1 MTTLPKRKTILIAA
15 ILILLMILPAWGGWL
30 WISASKEKLEQLSS
44 TETTFVIIPIDKNW
58 QFRQANTHLWMPAS
72 VPGTV
77 HTDLLKND
85 QIQDPSFRMNEKE
98 AQWIENQDWEY
109 QTTFSVDS
117 QLLSKQVIQLNFE
130 GLDTY
135 AEVYLNNKKIHES
148 DNMFVGFKVDCKQHL
163 KEGDNKLHIIFHS
176 PVRKGME
183 RLKKLDYIL
192 PATNEQA
199 PVDQRT
205 NIFTR
210 KAPFHY
216 GWDWGP
222 RLVTSGIWRPVT
234 LQAWDQASIDNVLIV
249 TTTVSGKKAEIAVD
263 MSLLAREEGEY
274 SITLFING
282 KPIVKNLTAS
292 LKQGENNVSFD
303 FKLNNVKLWWTNGL
317 GEPYLYDLDF
327 HLTRNNEILHN
338 QSLKY
343 GVRTLK
349 LVQEPD
355 DVGQSFHFELNG
367 VPVFMKGANI
377 IPSETLTPSVSEE
390 TYRKMISN
398 SVAAHMNM
406 LRVWGGAIYE
416 EDLFY
421 RLCDENGILV
431 WQDFMFACALQPG
444 DVAHLENIRQE
455 AEYNVKRLRN
465 FACIALWC
473 GDNENLIGWHN
484 WGWKESFTPEV
495 RDFVWKT
502 YETINYDILPA
513 AVAKYDPKN
522 AYWASSPSSLN
533 NTLPDRKSGDEHDW
547 TIWFGQKRFSAYWED
562 VPRFVSEWG
571 MQAFPPRHTY
581 DAFSLKEDQH
591 AASEV
596 MHHRQRSKMEW
607 VSPGFDGNDMIGR
620 YMEWYY
626 KVPEDFDRFAYT
638 SQLLQA
644 LGYKTAIEAHRSNM
658 PHCMGSL
665 YWQLND
671 CWPTISWATLDY
683 FYRWKASHYAVKK
696 AFEPIIVTAAMKEDM
711 LEVYTVSDLL
721 KPRNASLILELMDF
735 SGNVVFKE
743 DKRISIAANTAAAIF
758 TINPAEWLKNNSDS
772 SLLLNMK
779 LISDGDVIT
788 DNIFYFTEPKN
799 LNLPKA
805 NPYFELKQ
813 DKEGYLLTVS
823 SPTLVKNLYLESL
836 DPDAFFSDNF
846 FDLLPSVS
854 KTISISGNTKPI
866 KKEDITLTYLNQ

>member
-1 MTTLPKRKTILIAA
+1 MKRKYLFIAA
-15 ILILLMILPAWGGWL
+15 ILIVLLALPVWGGWR
-30 WISASKEKLEQLSS
+30 WISEHKNQQESS
-44 TETTFVIIPIDKNW
+44 ITSALKTAFVIIPIDKNW
-58 QFRQANTHLWMPAS
+58 QFKQADTNQWMPAS

-77 HTDLLKND
+77 HTDLLRND
-85 QIQDPSFRMNEKE
+85 QIKDPFFRMNENE
-98 AQWIENQDWEY
+98 LQWIENKDWEY
-109 QTTFSVDS
+109 QTTFTVDA
-117 QLLSKQVIQLNFE
+117 QLLSKQVVELSFE

-135 AEVYLNNKKIHES
+135 AHVFLNDHKILES
-148 DNMFVGFKVDCKQHL
+148 DNMFVGFKVDCKQYL
-163 KEGDNKLHIIFHS
+163 KEGENKLRILFES
-176 PVRKGME
+176 PVRRGME
-183 RLKKLDYIL
+183 RLKRLDYIL

-199 PVDQRT
+199 PVGERT

-222 RLVTSGIWRPVT
+222 RLVTSGIWRAVSIH
-234 LQAWDQASIDNVLIV
+234 AWDKASIDNVYIV
-249 TTTVSGKKAEIAVD
+249 TKTASDKRADIAVD
-263 MSLLAREEGEY
+263 MNLLAREEGNY
-274 SITLFING
+274 LITLFING
-282 KPIVKNLTAS
+282 KAVVKNQKAA
-292 LKQGENNVSFD
+292 LKPGENHVAFD
-303 FKLNNVKLWWTNGL
+303 FRLNNPKLWWSNGL
-317 GEPYLYDLDF
+317 GEPHLYHFDF
-327 HLTRNNEILHN
+327 HLTQNNEILHN
-338 QSLKY
+338 HSLNY
-343 GVRTLK
+343 GVRTLE
-349 LVQEPD
+349 LVQQPD
-355 DVGQSFHFELNG
+355 EAGQSFHFVLNG

-390 TYRKMISN
+390 TYRKMIRN
-398 SVAAHMNM
+398 SVDANMNM

-444 DVAHLENIRQE
+444 DEAHLENIRQE

-473 GDNENLIGWHN
+473 GDNENLMGWHT

-495 RDFVWKT
+495 REFVWKT
-502 YETINYDILPA
+502 YETINYDILPS

-522 AYWASSPSSLN
+522 AYWASSPSSIN

-547 TIWFGQKRFSAYWED
+547 TIWFGQKRFSAYWEEI
-562 VPRFVSEWG
+562 PRFVSEWG
-571 MQAFPPRHTY
+571 MQAFPPKHTY
-581 DAFSLKEDQH
+581 DAFTIKEDQY

-607 VSPGFDGNDMIGR
+607 VSPGFDGNDMIAR

-683 FYRWKASHYAVKK
+683 FYRWKASHYAVRK
-696 AFEPIIVTAAMKEDM
+696 AFEPVIVTAAMKDDM
-711 LEVYTVSDLL
+711 LEVYAVSDLP
-721 KPRNASLILELMDF
+721 KARNVQLVLELMDF
-735 SGNVVFKE
+735 SGKTVFKE
-743 DKRISIAANTAAAIF
+743 NKRISVAPNTSERVF
-758 TINPAEWLKNNSDS
+758 TINPSGWLKNSADS
-772 SLLLNMK
+772 TRLLLNMQ
-779 LISDGDVIT
+779 LVSDGKVIA
-788 DNIFYFTEPKN
+788 DNIYYFTEPKN
-799 LNLPKA
+799 LDLPKA
-805 NPYFELKQ
+805 SPQFELKQ
-813 DKEGYLLTVS
+813 AKDGYQITIT
-823 SPTLVKNLYLESL
+823 SPTLVKNLYLETS
-836 DPDAFFSDNF
+836 DPDAFISDNF

-854 KTISISGNTKPI
+854 RTITLTGNTKTL
-866 KKEDITLTYLNQ
+866 KKEDIILTYLNQ